1 MKKTQGFTLIEL
13 MIVIAIIGILA
24 AIAIP
29 SYNSYIDNAK
39 RAKVVEHV
47 DAAARYTKEGMAKNA
62 SEVAMGLAVLTFAQT
77 QAALLTDLNS
87 AGATAP
93 EGGAPY
99 AAAAVDATGVVG
111 VTVNQATGGSWASG
125 DTVVVDTPAYLGL
138 NTPDITLTY

>member
-47 DAAARYTKEGMAKNA
+47 DAAARYIKEGMAKNA
-62 SEVAMGLAVLTFAQT
+62 SEIAMGIAPTFAQT
-77 QAALLTDLNS
+77 QAALLADLNS

-111 VTVNQATGGSWASG
+111 VAVNQATGGTWASG

-138 NTPDITLTY
+138 TTADITLTY

>member
-47 DAAARYTKEGMAKNA
+47 DAAARYIKEGMAKNA
-62 SEVAMGLAVLTFAQT
+62 SEIAMGITPTFAQNQT
-77 QAALLTDLNS
+77 ALLADLNS

-99 AAAAVDATGVVG
+99 IGGVSNATTGQVGIAVTQAGAT
-111 VTVNQATGGSWASG
+111 WASG
-125 DTVVVDTPAYLGL
+125 DTVVVDTPLYLGL
-138 NTPDITLTY
+138 TTPDITLTY

>member
-47 DAAARYTKEGMAKNA
+47 DAAARYIKEGMAKYA
-62 SEVAMGLAVLTFAQT
+62 SETAMNVATTFPVT
-77 QAALLTDLNS
+77 DALIVADLNS

-99 AAAAVDATGVVG
+99 VVGAAVDVTGQVG
-111 VTVNQATGGSWASG
+111 ITGSGTGGIWVSG
-125 DTVVVDTPAYLGL
+125 DTVTVDTPAYLSL
-138 NTPDITLTY
+138 TTPNIVLTY

>member
-47 DAAARYTKEGMAKNA
+47 DAAARYIKQGFAKYT
-62 SEVAMGLAVLTFAQT
+62 SETAMGVPTTFPAT
-77 QAALLTDLNS
+77 DALIVADLNS

-99 AAAAVDATGVVG
+99 VVGASVPATGQVG
-111 VTVNQATGGSWASG
+111 ISGSGTGGIWVSG

-138 NTPDITLTY
+138 GTPAITLTY

>member
-47 DAAARYTKEGMAKNA
+47 DAAARYIKEGMAKNA
-62 SEVAMGLAVLTFAQT
+62 SEIAMGIAPTFAQT
-77 QAALLTDLNS
+77 QAALLADLNS
-87 AGATAP
+87 AGATDP

-111 VTVNQATGGSWASG
+111 VAVNQATGGTWASG

-138 NTPDITLTY
+138 GTADITLTY